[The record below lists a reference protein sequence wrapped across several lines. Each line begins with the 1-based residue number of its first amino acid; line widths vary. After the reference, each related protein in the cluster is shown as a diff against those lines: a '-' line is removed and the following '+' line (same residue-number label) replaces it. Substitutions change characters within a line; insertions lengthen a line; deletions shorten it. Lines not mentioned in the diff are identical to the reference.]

1 MSTYNNY
8 QSLKMDKKHYIR
20 EGRRFV
26 QVTAPS
32 VSIPTVD
39 GMYYNSDKTFSKEK
53 KDNSVGFCIMQ
64 TNEKAIVISL
74 QETSNITWEEAK
86 LMERLENKTFPKMF
100 YNGRLPKISELLA
113 MYWKY
118 RDILDIRW
126 KDYWGTPD
134 DVASATRAALAA
146 NYGYANYDPASY
158 AYSVAGRGY
167 KYRMRVV
174 IEIPNEEFIC
184 E

>member
-1 MSTYNNY
+1 
-8 QSLKMDKKHYIR
+8 MDKKYYIR

-74 QETSNITWEEAK
+74 QETQNITWNEAK
-86 LMERLENKTFPKMF
+86 LMERLENKTFSKIF

-113 MYWKY
+113 MYWRY
-118 RDILDIRW
+118 RNILDICW
-126 KDYWGTPD
+126 SDYWGTPD
-134 DVASATRAALAA
+134 GMASAARAAYAYDGGSA
-146 NYGYANYDPASY
+146 SYGPASY
-158 AYSVAGRGY
+158 AIYVAGHNY
-167 KYRMRVV
+167 KCRMRVV
-174 IEIPNEEFIC
+174 VEIPNEKIIC
-184 E
+184 D